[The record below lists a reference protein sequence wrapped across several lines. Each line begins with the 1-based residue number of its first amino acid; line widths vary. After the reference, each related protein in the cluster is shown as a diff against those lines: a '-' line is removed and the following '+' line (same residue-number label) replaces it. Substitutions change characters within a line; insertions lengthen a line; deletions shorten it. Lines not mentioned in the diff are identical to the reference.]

1 MLKDSG
7 LSHGIVHVVYILDF
21 FKDRMQMPQNVIL
34 EDVFLSKYGNF
45 GVSIA
50 ACQKPCNSGKSIITI
65 FLRDIHFTSLKTNMA
80 LENHHF
86 LVGNTSSNGGFHC
99 HVSLPEGGRF
109 VGFSKQFLC
118 TCLPQNLE
126 QKIQFDAYFFQVMG
140 REQPTRSYMP

>member
-1 MLKDSG
+1 
-7 LSHGIVHVVYILDF
+7 
-21 FKDRMQMPQNVIL
+21 MQIIPQNVIL

-80 LENHHF
+80 LEHPHF

-109 VGFSKQFLC
+109 VGFSLGVFFSKSFC
-118 TCLPQNLE
+118 AHVLPQNLE
-126 QKIQFDAYFFQVMG
+126 KKDPI
-140 REQPTRSYMP
+140 